1 MDILLYEMLVGIV
14 PFSDDDPMKTYQKI
28 IKVKISF
35 PKDIDKNAKSLI
47 KHLLI
52 GDITKRYGCLKNGVK
67 DILNHRLFNG
77 FDWRNFAF
85 MKMEVPYIP
94 SIKSPTDTSNF
105 EFYPDSNKYDP
116 SVDKI
121 NDPFLKW

>member
-85 MKMEVPYIP
+85 MKMEAPYIP

-105 EFYPDSNKYDP
+105 ESYPDSNKYYP